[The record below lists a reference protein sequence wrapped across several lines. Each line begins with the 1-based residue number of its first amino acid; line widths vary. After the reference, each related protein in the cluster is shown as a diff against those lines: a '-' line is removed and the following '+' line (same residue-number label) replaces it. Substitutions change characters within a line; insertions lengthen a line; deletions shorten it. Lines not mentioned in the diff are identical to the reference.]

1 MVPTI
6 VGQLTLEVET
16 FWRALVA
23 AVAGP
28 VVVGLVH
35 GGHLGEGELRVAEL
49 VQLAV
54 VVARVLVAVG
64 LQGVHLLVV
73 GLDICSPK
81 LVVKQADVAGER
93 RKLELLIPRT

>member
-1 MVPTI
+1 MEPAIIWQVTF
-6 VGQLTLEVET
+6 LVET
-16 FWRALVA
+16 LGRALVA

-35 GGHLGEGELRVAEL
+35 GGHLGEGKLRVAEL

-64 LQGVHLLVV
+64 LQGVHLLEV
-73 GLDICSPK
+73 GLDICPPK

>member
-1 MVPTI
+1 MESTI
-6 VGQLTLEVET
+6 IGQVTFHVET
-16 FWRALVA
+16 FRRALVA
-23 AVAGP
+23 AMAGP
-28 VVVGLVH
+28 VVVRLVH

>member
-1 MVPTI
+1 MVATI
-6 VGQLTLEVET
+6 VGQLALEVET
-16 FWRALVA
+16 LWRALVA
-23 AVAGP
+23 TVAGP
-28 VVVGLVH
+28 VVVGVVH
-35 GGHLGEGELRVAEL
+35 AVNLREGELRVAKL

-54 VVARVLVAVG
+54 VVAGVLVAVG

-93 RKLELLIPRT
+93 RKLELLIPHT